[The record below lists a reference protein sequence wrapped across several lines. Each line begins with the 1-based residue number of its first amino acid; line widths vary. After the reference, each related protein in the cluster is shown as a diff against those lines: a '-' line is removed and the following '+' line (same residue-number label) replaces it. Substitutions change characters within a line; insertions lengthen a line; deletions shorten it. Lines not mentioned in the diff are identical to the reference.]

1 MDLVDLNGMWPSLKD
16 IGKGIKNMASS
27 AVNAVKKVPWK
38 QVAIIGGS
46 VLAVAAVT
54 VATGGM
60 GTVAA
65 AAIVGGTV
73 GASASLTSRAVTD
86 IVTGTDSSWQNYV
99 GDGVGGAVAG
109 IYTAITHDAS
119 SMVAG
124 VISGSVSAG
133 VTDVLNNLTEE
144 DDKSGLN
151 IIGDMLLN
159 GVVEGVLGK
168 VGDKIKINK
177 ITKGRGNYAAVFKG
191 GLTRF
196 VNKTAK
202 HMSAKVAMKG
212 FASNL
217 VSGIPSSTKSMTD
230 NIKEKLQKD
239 DTEKE

>member
-1 MDLVDLNGMWPSLKD
+1 MRKTELLAPAGSLESLK
-16 IGKGIKNMASS
+16 A
-27 AVNAVKKVPWK
+27 AVNAGADAVY
-38 QVAIIGGS
+38 IGG
-46 VLAVAAVT
+46 T
-54 VATGGM
+54 RF
-60 GTVAA
+60 
-65 AAIVGGTV
+65 
-73 GASASLTSRAVTD
+73 GARA
-86 IVTGTDSSWQNYV
+86 Y
-99 GDGVGGAVAG
+99 A
-109 IYTAITHDAS
+109 
-119 SMVAG
+119 
-124 VISGSVSAG
+124 
-133 VTDVLNNLTEE
+133 NNLTEE

-151 IIGDMLLN
+151 LIGDMLLN
-159 GVVEGVLGK
+159 GVVEGVLAK